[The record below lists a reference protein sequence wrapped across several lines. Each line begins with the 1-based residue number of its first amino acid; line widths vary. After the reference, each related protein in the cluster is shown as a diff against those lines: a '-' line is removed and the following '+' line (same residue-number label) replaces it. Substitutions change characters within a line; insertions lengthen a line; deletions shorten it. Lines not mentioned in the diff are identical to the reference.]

1 MLQDAMIYLAAAV
14 IAVPLFKRLGLGA
27 VLGYLVAGV
36 LIGPS
41 ALQLI
46 HDPETVLGFAEF
58 GVVLLLFLVG
68 LELNPRKLWTLR
80 VPIFGMGGL
89 QVAATAALVGGA
101 LLAFGVPWVV
111 ALVIAIAA
119 VQSSTSVALAVM
131 GERGLL
137 PTPGGR
143 SALSV
148 SLFQDIM
155 VIPILL
161 LVAWLAPSGMAD
173 GGDAAGHAAFSPL
186 AAIALIV
193 GMVVLARFAM
203 RPLLRFIANTGLRE
217 VFVAFALLLVLGAAL
232 AAQQVG
238 FSAALGTFLAGV
250 LLAESE
256 YRHELNIVIEPF
268 KGLLLGLFFIAVGMS
283 VQVSLFVEQPA
294 LILGATL
301 ALVALKFGVLLGV
314 ARLFRLCGQDGV
326 VFATVLSQVGEFAFV
341 ILTAA
346 RANGSLPGPIAD
358 QMNAIVA
365 ASILTTPLL
374 FLAVTRLVM
383 PRMNRREPREADAID
398 ERNAVIVAGFGRFGQ
413 VVARLLLGRGYGV
426 TLIDHDPNQVEL
438 TRRFGFR
445 AYYGDAARRDV
456 LEAAGIEDATL
467 LILAFDDPERVQ
479 ETAVLVRERFPHVK
493 LIARARGR
501 TEAFELAELDIPFE
515 RETFRSAAKV
525 GERALVALGEH
536 PHDAHRAHQA
546 FVRHDLAMLHEAAKV
561 RDDDQTLI
569 SLAERGRVDLAQLLR
584 REGQTDLEDADGD
597 GEPDG
602 RRGRWSS

>member
-1 MLQDAMIYLAAAV
+1 MLQDAMLYLAAAV

-41 ALQLI
+41 VLQLI
-46 HDPETVLGFAEF
+46 RDPDTVLGFAEF

-89 QVAATAALVGGA
+89 QVLATTALVAGA
-101 LLAFGVPWVV
+101 LLLFGAPWAI
-111 ALVIAIAA
+111 ALIIGIAA
-119 VQSSTSVALAVM
+119 VQSSTSVALAIM

-161 LVAWLAPSGMAD
+161 LVAWLAPAEAGQ
-173 GGDAAGHAAFSPL
+173 GDDGHAAFSPL
-186 AAIALIV
+186 AAAALV
-193 GMVVLARFAM
+193 GGMVVVARFAM

-217 VFVAFALLLVLGAAL
+217 VFVAFALLLVLGAAM
-232 AAQQVG
+232 AAQHVG
-238 FSAALGTFLAGV
+238 FSPALGTFLAGV

-283 VQVSLFVEQPA
+283 VQLSLFVEQPL
-294 LILGATL
+294 LIVGATL
-301 ALVALKFGVLLGV
+301 AVVALKFALLLGI
-314 ARLFRLCGQDGV
+314 ARVFRLCGQDGV

-346 RANGSLPGPIAD
+346 RANGSLPAPIAD

-374 FLAVTRLVM
+374 FLAVSRVVM
-383 PRMNRREPREADAID
+383 PRMNRSQAREADAID
-398 ERNAVIVAGFGRFGQ
+398 ERNPVIVAGVGRFGQ
-413 VVARLLLGRGYGV
+413 VVSRLLLGRGYGV
-426 TLIDHDPNQVEL
+426 TLIDHDPEQVEL
-438 TRRFGFR
+438 MRRFGWR

-456 LEAAGIEDATL
+456 LEAAGIGDATL
-467 LILAFDDPERVQ
+467 LVLAFDDPGRVQ
-479 ETAVLVRERFPHVK
+479 ETAALVRERFPHVQM
-493 LIARARGR
+493 IARARGR
-501 TEAFELAELDIPFE
+501 TEAFELEALGVPYE
-515 RETFRSAAKV
+515 RETFRSAATV
-525 GERALVALGEH
+525 GAMALVALGEH
-536 PHDAHRAHQA
+536 PHEAHRAQQA
-546 FVRHDLAMLHEAAKV
+546 FVRHDLAMLAEAVQV

-569 SLAERGRVDLAQLLR
+569 GLAERGRVDLAQLLK
-584 REGQTDLEDADGD
+584 REGLPDLDDVDGD
-597 GEPDG
+597 GEPDNP
-602 RRGRWSS
+602 RGRWSR